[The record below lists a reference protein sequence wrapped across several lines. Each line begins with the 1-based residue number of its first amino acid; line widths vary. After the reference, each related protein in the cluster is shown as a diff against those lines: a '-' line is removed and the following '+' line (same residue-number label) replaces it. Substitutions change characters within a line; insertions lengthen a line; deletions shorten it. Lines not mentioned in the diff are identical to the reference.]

1 MRHWKTCR
9 KPHRKT
15 GRRARRDVDAGV
27 ATPVEMMYLLV
38 FCLVVVAFLGFVGRL
53 HAAGVQVANA
63 AQGAARSASMAPDQ
77 YTAQTA
83 ALEAVDV
90 YGLQARC
97 SGGPRVVMSWNP
109 SPSGSWQGGSVT
121 VQVICTVRNESLTG
135 VWSPGSRTVA
145 VTDTQPIDRYQR

>member
-1 MRHWKTCR
+1 MRTRC
-9 KPHRKT
+9 
-15 GRRARRDVDAGV
+15 GDDAGV

-38 FCLVVVAFLGFVGRL
+38 FCMIAVVFLGFVGRL
-53 HAAGVQVANA
+53 HAAGLQLTNA
-63 AQGAARSASMAPDQ
+63 AQSAARSASMAADP
-77 YTAQTA
+77 TSAQIA

-90 YGLQARC
+90 YGLQSRC
-97 SGGPRVVMSWNP
+97 IGGPSVVMSWAP

-121 VQVICTVRNESLTG
+121 VRVSCSVRNQSLTG